1 MRNAVRLLSAVA
13 LASGLAAGPAMAQIE
28 AGDKS
33 LMLHVFGQSTTGT
46 DDKQTMVMALV
57 GVNFFQTRNFA
68 WRLSVTGIGGE
79 SGGDSSNGALLGAGV
94 EWNFNSE
101 GAKAIPFVAVDA
113 SQFMFPDANASMVS
127 PSAGLRSFVSRST
140 SFDVAGS
147 YNLLIA
153 GGEDGGTFGF
163 FQLRLG
169 FSYFLGKDARR

>member
-1 MRNAVRLLSAVA
+1 MRNLVRLLLAVV
-13 LASGLAAGPAMAQIE
+13 LTLGLAARPAMAQIE

-33 LMLHVFGQSTTGT
+33 LTFTALGQSTTGT
-46 DDKQTMVMALV
+46 DDKQTMIMALV
-57 GVNFFQTRNFA
+57 GMNFFQTRNFA

-94 EWNFNSE
+94 EWNFNAQ
-101 GAKAIPFVAVDA
+101 GAKSIPFLAVDV

-140 SFDVAGS
+140 SFDVAGA

-163 FQLRLG
+163 YALRLG
-169 FSYFLGKDARR
+169 FSFYFGKDTRR